1 MRQLFGGCMPLFLM
15 FLAACTGGPSSQE
28 AIATTAGKD
37 SEGKM
42 SAPAALSEVAQKGK
56 NIFNMNCSQCHQMN
70 KADLIGPGLSG
81 VRQKYSEEWLRK
93 FILNSQAL
101 IASGDAQAKAV
112 YEKYNKVLMPGFN
125 FKEEELVQLLAYL
138 KEGAE

>member
-1 MRQLFGGCMPLFLM
+1 M
-15 FLAACTGGPSSQE
+15 FLGACAGGPSSQE
-28 AIATTAGKD
+28 ASAEKAGKD
-37 SEGKM
+37 SEGEVL
-42 SAPAALSEVAQKGK
+42 APAALSEMAQTGK

-70 KADLIGPGLSG
+70 KADLVGPGLSG

-112 YEKYNKVLMPGFN
+112 YEKYNKVLMPSFS
-125 FKEEELVQLLAYL
+125 FKEEELNQLLAYL